1 MINKK
6 LVIFLFLLTELQI
19 AHAAS
24 FDCRQPL
31 LPDEKEICSS
41 QELNDLDMEMS
52 VKYHWLSGVLGMGAR
67 GEMSDDQ
74 QNWLQKRHKCGSD
87 TTCLTK
93 HYRQRINELNEIY
106 RAINKPVSSVV
117 GK

>member
-41 QELNDLDMEMS
+41 QELNDHSMES
-52 VKYHWLSGVLGMGAR
+52 PFGNSCSASFTV
-67 GEMSDDQ
+67 
-74 QNWLQKRHKCGSD
+74 
-87 TTCLTK
+87 
-93 HYRQRINELNEIY
+93 
-106 RAINKPVSSVV
+106 
-117 GK
+117 